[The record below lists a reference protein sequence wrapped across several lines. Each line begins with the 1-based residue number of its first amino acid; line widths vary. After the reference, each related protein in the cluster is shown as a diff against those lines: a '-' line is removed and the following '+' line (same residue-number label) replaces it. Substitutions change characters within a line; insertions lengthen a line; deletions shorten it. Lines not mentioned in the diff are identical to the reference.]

1 MGRLRFVSRRRVI
14 GFLDAG
20 PIRRIVPELLAERA
34 AEVTALR
41 AVDRYFNIA
50 IQLGLPVARGLQLA
64 LVGQSLLAAQ
74 RAEFSPEFLNLRRA
88 ESQRGV
94 YPSLNW
100 SSNER

>member
-1 MGRLRFVSRRRVI
+1 M
-14 GFLDAG
+14 
-20 PIRRIVPELLAERA
+20 PELLAERA

-41 AVDRYFNIA
+41 AVDRYSNLA